1 MGLKSRSVGGAL
13 GQSCWRAKATTRA
26 PLPHFVPQNPLT
38 EVVVRQGI
46 RSLGYLLDAPVKY
59 RTAADLFRLDLY
71 KQFDVDTLAQ
81 LAAPAKVSPSYAE
94 PSK

>member
-1 MGLKSRSVGGAL
+1 M
-13 GQSCWRAKATTRA
+13 
-26 PLPHFVPQNPLT
+26 
-38 EVVVRQGI
+38 RQGI

-81 LAAPAKVSPSYAE
+81 LAAPAKVSQSYAE

>member
-1 MGLKSRSVGGAL
+1 MLARQGDHPRPSSAF
-13 GQSCWRAKATTRA
+13 RA
-26 PLPHFVPQNPLT
+26 PKPVNGGSRAPRNT
-38 EVVVRQGI
+38 EP
-46 RSLGYLLDAPVKY
+46 GYLLDAPVKY

-81 LAAPAKVSPSYAE
+81 LAAPAKVSQSYAE

>member
-1 MGLKSRSVGGAL
+1 MLARQGDHPRPSSAF
-13 GQSCWRAKATTRA
+13 RA
-26 PLPHFVPQNPLT
+26 QNPLT
-38 EVVVRQGI
+38 EVVARQGI

-81 LAAPAKVSPSYAE
+81 LAAPAKVSQSYAE